1 MLADFYLLSNR
12 SLLQMAL
19 WSLSRLVSGSTTKS
33 LLGLAGESRTS
44 VLRAPRNAPLKSSVR
59 RLAVAATQ
67 DQSAGTREGLDE
79 RPSQGRSL
87 SKHRDSGKHLRPID
101 PLLELWDP
109 FANRSLKDT
118 LTTIDRMIDGPLF
131 RTPVPRMRLPHDLI
145 EDEDAYK
152 LRIDM
157 PGLTKDEVKV
167 MVENG
172 QLVIQGE
179 KKVDDKS
186 DEGWATAQ
194 ESYSTRLILPENVE
208 LDEVK
213 AELKNGV
220 LRVVIPKSKEE
231 PKAIPIEVQ

>member
-101 PLLELWDP
+101 PLL
-109 FANRSLKDT
+109 
-118 LTTIDRMIDGPLF
+118 G
-131 RTPVPRMRLPHDLI
+131 
-145 EDEDAYK
+145 
-152 LRIDM
+152 
-157 PGLTKDEVKV
+157 
-167 MVENG
+167 
-172 QLVIQGE
+172 
-179 KKVDDKS
+179 
-186 DEGWATAQ
+186 
-194 ESYSTRLILPENVE
+194 
-208 LDEVK
+208 
-213 AELKNGV
+213 
-220 LRVVIPKSKEE
+220 
-231 PKAIPIEVQ
+231 